1 MEAGMASHHAAAD
14 TGGSAARFSILG
26 PLDVRSDDGALV
38 PVSPPQNRQLLA
50 TLLLFAGAPCSSRF
64 LARAI
69 WDERPPGNPGH
80 SLRTAIWGLRRSL
93 GASGRRLESSGGGRR
108 YQFTAEPG
116 EVDTG
121 LFYDRARQ
129 GYRAWYRDEVTLAAR
144 LLGEAAGL
152 WRDPALADVPDTP
165 ALADARDTLVRA
177 RLDVEEL
184 RVDTRLALGGHREA
198 VGELRRILDGDP
210 LREHA
215 WAQLIVALYRSGRTA
230 DALQAFCDAQAA
242 LRAEYG
248 CDPGPEL
255 TEIRREVA
263 AGSRDL
269 LAGNAGVS
277 SYPAFGTA
285 AGPGAGAARAL

>member
-1 MEAGMASHHAAAD
+1 MASHHAGAD
-14 TGGSAARFSILG
+14 TGGPAARFSILG
-26 PLDVRSDDGALV
+26 PLDVRSDDGSPV

-50 TLLLFAGAPCSSRF
+50 TLLLHAGARCSNRF
-64 LARAI
+64 LAQAI
-69 WDERPPGNPGH
+69 WDKRPPGDPGQ

-93 GASGRRLESSGGGRR
+93 GASGRRLESSGGGHG

-129 GYRAWYRDEVTLAAR
+129 GYRAWYRGEVALAAR
-144 LLGEAAGL
+144 LLAAAAGL

-165 ALADARDTLVRA
+165 ALKDARDTLAGA

-184 RVDTRLALGGHREA
+184 RMDIRLALGGHRE
-198 VGELRRILDGDP
+198 VIGDLRRILEGDP

-215 WAQLIVALYRSGRTA
+215 WAQLMLALYRSGRTA
-230 DALQAFCDAQAA
+230 EALQAFCDAQAA

-248 CDPGPEL
+248 RDPGPEL
-255 TEIRREVA
+255 PEIRRQVA
-263 AGSRDL
+263 AGSPDL
-269 LAGNAGVS
+269 LAGTAGVS
-277 SYPAFGTA
+277 SYPAFAPA
-285 AGPGAGAARAL
+285 AGPGAGTARAL